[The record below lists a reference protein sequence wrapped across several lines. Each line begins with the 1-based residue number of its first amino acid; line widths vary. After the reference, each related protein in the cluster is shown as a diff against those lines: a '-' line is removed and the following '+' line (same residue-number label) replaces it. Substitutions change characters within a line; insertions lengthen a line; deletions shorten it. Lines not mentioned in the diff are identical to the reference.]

1 MPCTAL
7 QPTSKPGQPR
17 VVCISV
23 ITRWCSS
30 CIFQEA
36 PAATFSIIRAISVI
50 KLSYCALSSLRF
62 DGVSNL
68 FLSPP
73 RAYRIASYL
82 WLGQFAL

>member
-36 PAATFSIIRAISVI
+36 PLLTVVIIRAICCGHEQYGHARAPNRVPFQHHACRI
-50 KLSYCALSSLRF
+50 VSY
-62 DGVSNL
+62 
-68 FLSPP
+68 P
-73 RAYRIASYL
+73 
-82 WLGQFAL
+82 